1 MSSEFLEKIR
11 NILEH
16 LLELF
21 IFILITSIMLGS
33 LHVHAAESWSLKSNY
48 GQYDID
54 YDYTD
59 HNNRN
64 CHTYIHLYLND
75 NQLFYGF
82 IMSDEKLS
90 EKPYMEY
97 HSYRLYAYSLKSN
110 NDPYIYSDSNAY
122 PKFFTDY
129 NEDIS
134 SAFQV
139 LDTYYLYDGSDMY
152 HYGGSSNFV
161 INDIQF
167 THALKPDPSNGEWI
181 NVNFSLPLPVF
192 DSVESMKKY
201 CLTGDTSGI
210 INGSSIDNPDFED
223 TAYAFTG
230 FTANNKMTASWTG
243 TTERSYLQ
251 DQEVE
256 EYVRVNYY
264 FADKEAQ
271 DTIKQADAYPDEFAT
286 ADKTLMIDVSGLKPD
301 DENWFLRY
309 IRITPCYRQAG
320 LGAWG
325 DFYHGSDVFV
335 YFDVNGKIESIVQN
349 SVPTDGEVIGN
360 NISLIGFRYDTSFH
374 AEFVDVWSNAVNCS
388 AFDLGGSQYLSLGV
402 KALYYNGQSKDID
415 FVSLDRKNLV
425 WDKTF
430 DSFKTFNGSGIK
442 QLFFTPYVK
451 TGVNNPWNKG
461 NSIVIDFDVN
471 GNATSSFDT
480 GDDGTVHLSDFKLT
494 GVVWNKPMLAY
505 GTITWAGTTA
515 NSDMSIVPDSD
526 TLVVCSYPVYDSS
539 LNESY
544 ETYDTATI
552 GKGSIRVYID
562 SLIDKYS
569 NAGKTWN
576 GEMWLT
582 PCYKKGG
589 VLYMGEPVIVN
600 CTKGTVSDIEVD
612 ESTGTANQVDKTD
625 ENKSYADAILSSGNN
640 FFSIVKGL
648 IASMQQLPE
657 LIATLFSFLPGWV
670 NALIA
675 GSIFV
680 IFVCR
685 ILGR

>member
-11 NILEH
+11 KIIVIL
-16 LLELF
+16 LVLF
-21 IFILITSIMLGS
+21 ASILNAWIAFATLP
-33 LHVHAAESWSLKSNY
+33 VHAAESGIPIFKYTQVVPGSWTKTTTCLLSESCDFDVFCFGDPTGSHKMYVAYINPSSTLYYNESSYLVYDDGKEVTNNPNPQFNQYPTKHYTRYSLSN
-48 GQYDID
+48 GIV
-54 YDYTD
+54 
-59 HNNRN
+59 
-64 CHTYIHLYLND
+64 IYLNT
-75 NQLFYGF
+75 
-82 IMSDEKLS
+82 I
-90 EKPYMEY
+90 
-97 HSYRLYAYSLKSN
+97 
-110 NDPYIYSDSNAY
+110 
-122 PKFFTDY
+122 
-129 NEDIS
+129 
-134 SAFQV
+134 
-139 LDTYYLYDGSDMY
+139 
-152 HYGGSSNFV
+152 GGSSNQYTYDSSDKFYNFV
-161 INDIQF
+161 N
-167 THALKPDPSNGEWI
+167 LSDPSDKTAMQA
-181 NVNFSLPLPVF
+181 FL
-192 DSVESMKKY
+192 ESYYVDKT
-201 CLTGDTSGI
+201 LTPDKI
-210 INGSSIDNPDFED
+210 FGSSIDNPDFED

-230 FTANNKMTASWTG
+230 FTANNKMTANWTG
-243 TTERSYLQ
+243 TTERSYLK

-286 ADKTLMIDVSGLKPD
+286 ADKTLTIDVSGLKPD

-442 QLFFTPYVK
+442 QLFFTPYIK

-505 GTITWAGTTA
+505 GTITWTGTTA

-544 ETYDTATI
+544 ETYDTVTI

-562 SLIDKYS
+562 SLIDKYT

-675 GSIFV
+675 GSIFI

>member
-11 NILEH
+11 NVIVT
-16 LLELF
+16 LLVLF
-21 IFILITSIMLGS
+21 ISILNTWIAFETLP
-33 LHVHAAESWSLKSNY
+33 VHAAEANSFVLNTFTGDYKYSYSNTNTSSNNY
-48 GQYDID
+48 RECVTGYLHFTDKKFYAFVYD
-54 YDYTD
+54 TET
-59 HNNRN
+59 NASFGMFR
-64 CHTYIHLYLND
+64 
-75 NQLFYGF
+75 LFYYDSGSGKVKVYQNDTKSAYNFPSGF
-82 IMSDEKLS
+82 KDES
-90 EKPYMEY
+90 
-97 HSYRLYAYSLKSN
+97 AYFN
-110 NDPYIYSDSNAY
+110 I
-122 PKFFTDY
+122 
-129 NEDIS
+129 
-134 SAFQV
+134 
-139 LDTYYLYDGSDMY
+139 YYLDQESNKKWAHNYICAFFVQSYNTDPEFSSDLMIFNSE
-152 HYGGSSNFV
+152 SSM
-161 INDIQF
+161 
-167 THALKPDPSNGEWI
+167 LS
-181 NVNFSLPLPVF
+181 
-192 DSVESMKKY
+192 Y
-201 CLTGDTSGI
+201 CQAGDTSGLL
-210 INGSSIDNPDFED
+210 NGGSIDNPDFED
-223 TAYAFTG
+223 TAYSFTG

-286 ADKTLMIDVSGLKPD
+286 ADKTLTIDVSGLKPD
-301 DENWFLRY
+301 NVNWFLRY

-320 LGAWG
+320 LGVWG

-349 SVPTDGEVIGN
+349 SVPSDGEVIGN

-442 QLFFTPYVK
+442 QLFFTPYIK

-544 ETYDTATI
+544 ETYDTVTI

-562 SLIDKYS
+562 SLIDKYT

-600 CTKGTVSDIEVD
+600 CIKGTVSDIEVD

-648 IASMQQLPE
+648 IASMQQFPE

>member
-1 MSSEFLEKIR
+1 MKRETLEKIR
-11 NILEH
+11 NILEY
-16 LLELF
+16 LF
-21 IFILITSIMLGS
+21 VLFMSILIMLITFCS
-33 LHVHAAESWSLKSNY
+33 LHVHAAGTWTLSSNVGNHTLVVSHYYKDLFQQSTYSIPLDDSNY
-48 GQYDID
+48 FYAVSFTGKKNINGWD
-54 YDYTD
+54 
-59 HNNRN
+59 
-64 CHTYIHLYLND
+64 
-75 NQLFYGF
+75 QLA
-82 IMSDEKLS
+82 
-90 EKPYMEY
+90 
-97 HSYRLYAYSLKSN
+97 LYAYR
-110 NDPYIYSDSNAY
+110 I
-122 PKFFTDY
+122 
-129 NEDIS
+129 
-134 SAFQV
+134 
-139 LDTYYLYDGSDMY
+139 DGSGSPIRYSFSDTRISILN
-152 HYGGSSNFV
+152 HNEQKDGSFIDSEGGLCLTIEMWFVPGDYSSSSERGYSYV
-161 INDIQF
+161 
-167 THALKPDPSNGEWI
+167 T
-181 NVNFSLPLPVF
+181 SLPF
-192 DSVESMKKY
+192 FESVDAMKNY
-201 CLTGDTSGI
+201 CLTGDTSGL
-210 INGSSIDNPDFED
+210 INGGGSIDNPDFED

-243 TTERSYLQ
+243 TTERSYLK

-271 DTIKQADAYPDEFAT
+271 DTVKQADAYPDEFAT
-286 ADKTLMIDVSGLKPD
+286 ADKTLTIDVSGLKPD

-325 DFYHGSDVFV
+325 DFYHGSDVYV
-335 YFDVNGKIESIVQN
+335 YFDVNGKVESIVQN

-415 FVSLDRKNLV
+415 FVSLNRKNLV

-442 QLFFTPYVK
+442 QLFFTPYIK

-505 GTITWAGTTA
+505 GTITWTGTTA
-515 NSDMSIVPDSD
+515 NSDLSVIPDAD
-526 TLVVCSYPVYDSS
+526 TLVVCTYPVYDSS

-544 ETYDTATI
+544 VTYDTVTI

-562 SLIDKYS
+562 SLIDKYT
-569 NAGKTWN
+569 NAGRTWN

-600 CTKGTVSDIEVD
+600 CIKGTVSDIEVD
-612 ESTGTANQVDKTD
+612 ESTGTANQIDKTD
-625 ENKSYADAILSSGNN
+625 ENKSYADAVLSSGNN

>member
-11 NILEH
+11 KIIVILFV
-16 LLELF
+16 LF
-21 IFILITSIMLGS
+21 ISILNTWIAFCS
-33 LHVHAAESWSLKSNY
+33 LPVYAAESTASNKKIVQDHFYKYDGDSLYFKYIVNDDRL
-48 GQYDID
+48 DIHTEWEK
-54 YDYTD
+54 TD
-59 HNNRN
+59 
-64 CHTYIHLYLND
+64 
-75 NQLFYGF
+75 F
-82 IMSDEKLS
+82 SSSSK
-90 EKPYMEY
+90 
-97 HSYRLYAYSLKSN
+97 YAIL
-110 NDPYIYSDSNAY
+110 IYSN
-122 PKFFTDY
+122 TDG
-129 NEDIS
+129 N
-134 SAFQV
+134 
-139 LDTYYLYDGSDMY
+139 LYIKGLEYTGSDSVY
-152 HYGGSSNFV
+152 SFVIPYGSTTYTPMLAYWYMTSDDSPKYWIYNNFV
-161 INDIQF
+161 TN
-167 THALKPDPSNGEWI
+167 
-181 NVNFSLPLPVF
+181 LPVLYM
-192 DSVESMKKY
+192 DKY
-201 CLTGDTSGI
+201 DQAVLLDYFK
-210 INGSSIDNPDFED
+210 NGNDDLVVSPGGGSIDNLDFED

-230 FTANNKMTASWTG
+230 FTANNKMTATWTG
-243 TTERSYLQ
+243 TTERSFLQ

-286 ADKTLMIDVSGLKPD
+286 ADKTLTIDVSGLKPD

-320 LGAWG
+320 LGVWG

-430 DSFKTFNGSGIK
+430 DSFKTFDGSGIK
-442 QLFFTPYVK
+442 QLFFTPYIK

-544 ETYDTATI
+544 ETYDTVTI

-562 SLIDKYS
+562 SLIDKYT

>member
-1 MSSEFLEKIR
+1 MKKETLEKIR
-11 NILEH
+11 NILE
-16 LLELF
+16 LLLKLF
-21 IFILITSIMLGS
+21 IFILIMLITFGS
-33 LHVHAAESWSLKSNY
+33 LHVHAAEKSWVL
-48 GQYDID
+48 
-54 YDYTD
+54 
-59 HNNRN
+59 
-64 CHTYIHLYLND
+64 
-75 NQLFYGF
+75 
-82 IMSDEKLS
+82 E
-90 EKPYMEY
+90 
-97 HSYRLYAYSLKSN
+97 
-110 NDPYIYSDSNAY
+110 SNAGTHTFSSRWYTLNSKNERLNYERHEWLLLTDDSTFWAYCNSSSASNPSYLLFSYHLGASSLSKYKSSTVFNSGFPAGY
-122 PKFFTDY
+122 PKSTSYY
-129 NEDIS
+129 NIYHVNNNGTWDWGTTSYYSICNVQS
-134 SAFQV
+134 SW
-139 LDTYYLYDGSDMY
+139 LG
-152 HYGGSSNFV
+152 
-161 INDIQF
+161 
-167 THALKPDPSNGEWI
+167 
-181 NVNFSLPLPVF
+181 FSYNTSLPVF
-192 DSVESMKKY
+192 DSEESMLKY
-201 CLTGDTSGI
+201 CLTGDTSGLL
-210 INGSSIDNPDFED
+210 NGGGSIDNPDFED

-230 FTANNKMTASWTG
+230 FTANNKMTATWTG
-243 TTERSYLQ
+243 TTERTYLQ

-286 ADKTLMIDVSGLKPD
+286 ADKTLTIDVSGLKPD

-325 DFYHGSDVFV
+325 DFYHGSDVYV
-335 YFDVNGKIESIVQN
+335 YFDVNGKVESIVQN

-442 QLFFTPYVK
+442 QLFFTPYIK

-505 GTITWAGTTA
+505 GTITWTGTTA

-544 ETYDTATI
+544 ETYDTVTI

-600 CTKGTVSDIEVD
+600 CIKGTVSDIEVD
-612 ESTGTANQVDKTD
+612 ESTGTANQIDKTD
-625 ENKSYADAILSSGNN
+625 ENKSYADAVLSSGNN

>member
-16 LLELF
+16 LFELF
-21 IFILITSIMLGS
+21 IFILIILITLGS

-90 EKPYMEY
+90 EKPYTEY

-152 HYGGSSNFV
+152 YYGGSSNFV

-325 DFYHGSDVFV
+325 DFYHGEPSYV
-335 YFDVNGKIESIVQN
+335 YFNQDGSIDRIDAPYIKGELSIDMERPVIVLHEAANGNPTESDFSYFEFNNAQSDYFFEMKGRWYTTNDFDLYRDKLVWKYKYSTLLKNNLSTWVSVSDNRSSVGRFQFDVLGKSSWDNLLSSYPVDDRNYIGGSYNLFNKITGYSDALETLKMLLKQPYSLFNGY
-349 SVPTDGEVIGN
+349 EVYVRY
-360 NISLIGFRYDTSFH
+360 FRYDENGGIQYSKWTHFYNNLADSDGSSGSRLDDLDNMYSENQSDKGLTDDELSDLENGGNSRNDLD
-374 AEFVDVWSNAVNCS
+374 AVPKNNYDYSSLENATMNF
-388 AFDLGGSQYLSLGV
+388 FDLLKNFGTMLG
-402 KALYYNGQSKDID
+402 Q
-415 FVSLDRKNLV
+415 F
-425 WDKTF
+425 
-430 DSFKTFNGSGIK
+430 
-442 QLFFTPYVK
+442 P
-451 TGVNNPWNKG
+451 
-461 NSIVIDFDVN
+461 
-471 GNATSSFDT
+471 
-480 GDDGTVHLSDFKLT
+480 
-494 GVVWNKPMLAY
+494 
-505 GTITWAGTTA
+505 
-515 NSDMSIVPDSD
+515 
-526 TLVVCSYPVYDSS
+526 
-539 LNESY
+539 
-544 ETYDTATI
+544 
-552 GKGSIRVYID
+552 
-562 SLIDKYS
+562 
-569 NAGKTWN
+569 
-576 GEMWLT
+576 
-582 PCYKKGG
+582 
-589 VLYMGEPVIVN
+589 
-600 CTKGTVSDIEVD
+600 
-612 ESTGTANQVDKTD
+612 
-625 ENKSYADAILSSGNN
+625 
-640 FFSIVKGL
+640 
-648 IASMQQLPE
+648 SMV
-657 LIATLFSFLPGWV
+657 AAVFGFLPPW
-670 NALIA
+670 LIGLFA
-675 GSIFV
+675 VAIGAV
-680 IFVCR
+680 IFCR
-685 ILGR
+685 FIGR

>member
-1 MSSEFLEKIR
+1 MSLEFLEKIR
-11 NILEH
+11 KIIVTLLVLFISILNIWIAFCTLPVHAASVVEPQGTLIFDISSKNERYNYTTFNKLFITDTSEYNIAVVNRDEDNDYKTSDYLIYYIDSLPSADVYVYSGTIQHNENDKVYVTNSGRYPTSNFNSITLSNNTVVYYTCGGAGNSSYTYNINVPIFDGKGDYGNGLVSIESIKSFFEH
-16 LLELF
+16 LLVV
-21 IFILITSIMLGS
+21 GD
-33 LHVHAAESWSLKSNY
+33 LK
-48 GQYDID
+48 
-54 YDYTD
+54 
-59 HNNRN
+59 
-64 CHTYIHLYLND
+64 
-75 NQLFYGF
+75 
-82 IMSDEKLS
+82 
-90 EKPYMEY
+90 
-97 HSYRLYAYSLKSN
+97 
-110 NDPYIYSDSNAY
+110 
-122 PKFFTDY
+122 
-129 NEDIS
+129 
-134 SAFQV
+134 
-139 LDTYYLYDGSDMY
+139 
-152 HYGGSSNFV
+152 
-161 INDIQF
+161 
-167 THALKPDPSNGEWI
+167 PSNG
-181 NVNFSLPLPVF
+181 
-192 DSVESMKKY
+192 
-201 CLTGDTSGI
+201 G
-210 INGSSIDNPDFED
+210 SIDNPDFED

-230 FTANNKMTASWTG
+230 FTANNKMTATWTG
-243 TTERSYLQ
+243 TTERTYLQ

-271 DTIKQADAYPDEFAT
+271 DTIKQADAYPDEFST
-286 ADKTLMIDVSGLKPD
+286 ADKTLTIDVSGLKPD

-309 IRITPCYRQAG
+309 IRITPCYRQVG

-325 DFYHGSDVFV
+325 DFYHGSDVYV
-335 YFDVNGKIESIVQN
+335 YFDVNGKVESIVQN

-430 DSFKTFNGSGIK
+430 DSFKSFNGSGIK
-442 QLFFTPYVK
+442 QLFFTPYIK

-505 GTITWAGTTA
+505 GTITWTGTTA

-544 ETYDTATI
+544 ETYDTVTI

-648 IASMQQLPE
+648 IASMQQFPE

-670 NALIA
+670 NSLIA

>member
-11 NILEH
+11 KIIVILFV
-16 LLELF
+16 LF
-21 IFILITSIMLGS
+21 ISILNTWIAFCS
-33 LHVHAAESWSLKSNY
+33 LPVYAAESTASNKKIVQDHFYKYDGESLYFKYIVNDDRLDIHTEWEKTDFSSSNKY
-48 GQYDID
+48 AILIYSNTDGNLYIKGLE
-54 YDYTD
+54 YTGSD
-59 HNNRN
+59 SV
-64 CHTYIHLYLND
+64 
-75 NQLFYGF
+75 YGF
-82 IMSDEKLS
+82 VIPYGSTTYTPMLAYWYMTSDNSPK
-90 EKPYMEY
+90 YW
-97 HSYRLYAYSLKSN
+97 
-110 NDPYIYSDSNAY
+110 IYN
-122 PKFFTDY
+122 
-129 NEDIS
+129 
-134 SAFQV
+134 
-139 LDTYYLYDGSDMY
+139 
-152 HYGGSSNFV
+152 NFV
-161 INDIQF
+161 TN
-167 THALKPDPSNGEWI
+167 
-181 NVNFSLPLPVF
+181 LPVLYM
-192 DSVESMKKY
+192 DKY
-201 CLTGDTSGI
+201 DQAVLLDYFK
-210 INGSSIDNPDFED
+210 NGNDDLVVSPGGGSIDNPDFED

-230 FTANNKMTASWTG
+230 FTANNKMTATWTG
-243 TTERSYLQ
+243 TTERSFLQ

-286 ADKTLMIDVSGLKPD
+286 ADKTLTIDVSGLKPD

-320 LGAWG
+320 LGVWG

-430 DSFKTFNGSGIK
+430 DSFKTFDGSGIK
-442 QLFFTPYVK
+442 QLFFTPYIK

-544 ETYDTATI
+544 ETYDTVTI

-562 SLIDKYS
+562 SLIDKYT

-612 ESTGTANQVDKTD
+612 ESTGTANKVDKTD

-648 IASMQQLPE
+648 IASIQQLPE

>member
-11 NILEH
+11 NILEY
-16 LLELF
+16 LFVLF
-21 IFILITSIMLGS
+21 ISILIMLITFGS
-33 LHVHAAESWSLKSNY
+33 LHVNAADQWTLSSNSGSYDVVVKYYNPDNKLHATETYTTNSEFFGNSNY
-48 GQYDID
+48 
-54 YDYTD
+54 
-59 HNNRN
+59 
-64 CHTYIHLYLND
+64 
-75 NQLFYGF
+75 FYGAVV
-82 IMSDEKLS
+82 EKK
-90 EKPYMEY
+90 E
-97 HSYRLYAYSLKSN
+97 SYFGLNVFYYDLTTHEFHN
-110 NDPYIYSDSNAY
+110 PVFSDSVTLTQIL
-122 PKFFTDY
+122 TDDNGNIKQTGSLQY
-129 NEDIS
+129 
-134 SAFQV
+134 SALNIGIYLSIDSYETDLPCFGS
-139 LDTYYLYDGSDMY
+139 LDSFK
-152 HYGGSSNFV
+152 N
-161 INDIQF
+161 
-167 THALKPDPSNGEWI
+167 
-181 NVNFSLPLPVF
+181 
-192 DSVESMKKY
+192 Y
-201 CLTGDTSGI
+201 CLIGDASGLL
-210 INGSSIDNPDFED
+210 NGGSIDNPDFED
-223 TAYAFTG
+223 TAYSFTG
-230 FTANNKMTASWTG
+230 FTANNKMTANWTG
-243 TTERSYLQ
+243 TTDRSYLQ

-264 FADKEAQ
+264 FADKDAQ
-271 DTIKQADAYPDEFAT
+271 DTIKQSDAYPDEFAT
-286 ADKTLMIDVSGLKPD
+286 ADKTLTIDVSGLKPD
-301 DENWFLRY
+301 NENWFLRY

-442 QLFFTPYVK
+442 QLFFTPYIK

-544 ETYDTATI
+544 ETYDTVTI

-562 SLIDKYS
+562 SLIDKYT